1 MSLQEQQQEA
11 QRAFDYALK
20 IGRLSL
26 DEDDLNY
33 VGDYM
38 YMGKYPHSI
47 NYAFKHKHTRQYILI
62 QGET

>member
-11 QRAFDYALK
+11 QHAFERALK

-26 DEDDLNY
+26 DEDAHNY

-38 YMGKYPHSI
+38 YMGKDSHGI
-47 NYAFKHKHTRQYILI
+47 DDAFKHKYTRQYLHI
-62 QGET
+62 